1 MDNISL
7 LIMSMIGGA
16 VSCGMVMAM
25 TYAEIMHYIKSVYG
39 DEIQSLKMQILA
51 IQIELNIDK
60 INKE

>member
-1 MDNISL
+1 
-7 LIMSMIGGA
+7 MSMIGGA